1 MYDPALDPKRSKGKD
16 VIYRYDGK
24 ALYGEPEVVVQ
35 DPRLEPR
42 AQGKDLGAR
51 GVRKFRPLLYPLIY
65 EVRVGSLPLAHL
77 VHQPSTQWD
86 ERSTGPPPPPA
97 ILVTGLN
104 PLTPYPLVRRHFAQ
118 HGTIIAFDGKSDK
131 YTGAP
136 LGIVWVNYGNHELAK
151 RVARKEDG
159 QRVWLGGEG
168 QVVKVELDSAQ
179 QEKCR
184 QRVNAEIVRRKKE
197 QEAKSMRP
205 PPNPLQRHSSSASS
219 SSASA
224 SASAS
229 AAVPQVKRDASASA
243 SASTTA
249 SHLNA
254 PSAQKSS
261 VADTPLPGNGIL
273 PPKPTAAFP
282 SAVVNGSTRSVSASR
297 MSNEGSGS
305 LDRRRPP
312 ARPSPSPAHSPSHS
326 PSRPRSPPRT
336 RSPTRS
342 PRRPPSPIDPPP
354 PPPQRMVPKLKTPAD
369 IEREREEEHEEIL
382 KVLEASGKEHIKID
396 GLPLGR
402 GVLDRSGMIGLKEA
416 DVKEFFD
423 GFEPD
428 QVGHFHFVVVL
439 WLPGRIIC
447 RASDVGRS

>member
-1 MYDPALDPKRSKGKD
+1 MFTNS
-16 VIYRYDGK
+16 
-24 ALYGEPEVVVQ
+24 
-35 DPRLEPR
+35 
-42 AQGKDLGAR
+42 
-51 GVRKFRPLLYPLIY
+51 F
-65 EVRVGSLPLAHL
+65 
-77 VHQPSTQWD
+77 TQWD

-104 PLTPYPLVRRHFAQ
+104 PLTPYPQVRRHFAQ
-118 HGTIIAFDGKSDK
+118 YGTVVAFDGKSDK

-151 RVARKEDG
+151 HVAEKEDG

-168 QVVKVELDSAQ
+168 QVIRVELDSAQ
-179 QEKCR
+179 QEKCK

-205 PPNPLQRHSSSASS
+205 PPNPLLGSSSSS

-224 SASAS
+224 PSSTGAIH
-229 AAVPQVKRDASASA
+229 QVKRDASAS
-243 SASTTA
+243 TTA
-249 SHLNA
+249 TLQNA
-254 PSAQKSS
+254 SSVQKSS
-261 VADTPLPGNGIL
+261 VASTSMPGNGIL

-282 SAVVNGSTRSVSASR
+282 STAVNGSTRGISASR
-297 MSNEGSGS
+297 MSSEAPID
-305 LDRRRPP
+305 LRRRGPS
-312 ARPSPSPAHSPSHS
+312 RRSPSLHS
-326 PSRPRSPPRT
+326 PSRSRSRSRSPARAS
-336 RSPTRS
+336 SPTRS
-342 PRRPPSPIDPPP
+342 PRRPPSPADPPP
-354 PPPQRMVPKLKTPAD
+354 PPPQRTIPKPKTPAD

-428 QVGHFHFVVVL
+428 QVGPF
-439 WLPGRIIC
+439 I
-447 RASDVGRS
+447 S